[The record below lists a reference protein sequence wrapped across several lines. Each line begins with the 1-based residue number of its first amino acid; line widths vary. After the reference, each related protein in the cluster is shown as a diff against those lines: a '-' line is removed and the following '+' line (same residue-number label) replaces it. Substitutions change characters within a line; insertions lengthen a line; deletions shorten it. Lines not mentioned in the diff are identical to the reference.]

1 MYLRIYRV
9 NEELPEYLIH
19 DSLECN
25 CVYDIDPGIYK
36 KIDTI
41 IINCKNTKELIET
54 LETNEEEIYKF
65 QVSDIV
71 EMVCN
76 DVILNGHCSY
86 DLDCNFLIKTGLG
99 WRQIDIEKD
108 AVFRELSMRELFDL
122 FVIKQEIRDK

>member
-9 NEELPEYLIH
+9 NEDNLPDYIIQ
-19 DSLECN
+19 DSFECN
-25 CVYDIDPGIYK
+25 CVYDIDPGIYR

-41 IINCKNTKELIET
+41 LVNYKNTKELIET

-76 DVILNGHCSY
+76 DVILNSHCSY
-86 DLDCNFLIKTGLG
+86 DLDCVNGILNSIADG
-99 WRQIDIEKD
+99 I
-108 AVFRELSMRELFDL
+108 
-122 FVIKQEIRDK
+122 

>member
-9 NEELPEYLIH
+9 NEELPEYFIY

-25 CVYDIDPGIYK
+25 CIYDIDPGIYK

-76 DVILNGHCSY
+76 DVILNSHCSY
-86 DLDCNFLIKTGLG
+86 DLDCYFLIKTGLG
-99 WRQIDIEKD
+99 WRQIDIDKD
-108 AVFRELSMRELFDL
+108 TVFRELSMRELFDL